1 MDENTLQEILKGE
14 QSSCGAGELYALRV
28 LGDMMEPE
36 FEHGAIIVVDPGGV
50 IEDGCFVV
58 AYHDNEY
65 YFRQLVKDGDRYLL
79 KCLNHAYDEVVEIE
93 GIQAIQ
99 GVVVQKAGR
108 RRKDRKHY
116 V

>member
-1 MDENTLQEILKGE
+1 MNKEDLEQLLSGE
-14 QSSCGAGELYALRV
+14 HSSCGAGELYALRV

-50 IEDGCFVV
+50 IKDGCFVV
-58 AYHDNEY
+58 AYHENEY

-79 KCLNHAYDEVVEIE
+79 KCLNHAYPEVVEIE
-93 GIQAIQ
+93 GLKAIQ

>member
-1 MDENTLQEILKGE
+1 LDNSG
-14 QSSCGAGELYALRV
+14 CGAGELYALRV

-50 IEDGCFVV
+50 IESGCFVV
-58 AYHDNEY
+58 AYHEDEY
-65 YFRQLVKDGDRYLL
+65 YFRQLMKEDGRYFL
-79 KCLNHAYDEVVEIE
+79 KCLNHSYDEVVELDGIE
-93 GIQAIQ
+93 AIQ

-108 RRKDRKHY
+108 RRKDHKHY